1 MKGYLSILGVAIIVI
16 SIVGGSFYLSGSY
29 STYQARLHAL
39 GVQPGSP
46 ITLSDEVKWQF
57 AQILGGGI
65 IFGGLVFGSILMGLG
80 WIGKTMEQVRDAL
93 SGEGEQLSPREVM
106 ETSKSSEGLAR

>member
-16 SIVGGSFYLSGSY
+16 SVAGGSLYLSGSY
-29 STYQARLHAL
+29 NTYQARLHAL
-39 GVQPGSP
+39 GLQPGSP
-46 ITLSDEVKWQF
+46 VTLSDELQWRF

-65 IFGGLVFGSILMGLG
+65 IVGGLIFGSILMGLG

-93 SGEGEQLSPREVM
+93 SGEGEQVAPREAI
-106 ETSKSSEGLAR
+106 EAGKDLQR